1 MASAASVA
9 SAWAPGYAWG
19 RETAEFQTRLNFV
32 PRVFARDE
40 DERFAGEIHLYTG
53 HAIASKKFTLP
64 EHSCA
69 KELRVSLREVL
80 DQTGLESFDG
90 LLEIHAHSTSKAP
103 EPKLAKFLEVWVDVA
118 SRDGNFYISYPAVPN
133 RGQFFKVF
141 TGQYQVWPGILM
153 KGPMT
158 TDVVLIN
165 ANRKPVPARF
175 TLFNAV
181 GESADSAE
189 FDAPFRSV
197 VQHRLEEEIPG
208 ARALLE
214 RTGGIGSLRAYFKF
228 KLNAYGMFRNR
239 ETGTVS
245 SFDHLSPYFRR

>member
-1 MASAASVA
+1 MAGAAPVA
-9 SAWAPGYAWG
+9 AAWAPGYAWG
-19 RETAEFQTRLNFV
+19 RETTEFQTRLNFV

-40 DERFAGEIHLYTG
+40 EERFAGEIHLYTG
-53 HAIASKKFTLP
+53 HAIASKKFALP

-69 KELRVSLREVL
+69 KELRLPLRDVL
-80 DQTGLESFDG
+80 DNVGLDSFDG
-90 LLEIHAHSTSKAP
+90 LLEIHAHSTTKVP
-103 EPKLAKFLEVWVDVA
+103 EPNLAKFLEVWVDVA
-118 SRDGNFYISYPAVPN
+118 SRDGKFYISYPAVPN

-153 KGPMT
+153 KGAT
-158 TDVVLIN
+158 TSDVVLIN
-165 ANRKPVPARF
+165 ANRKPVPAKF
-175 TLFNAV
+175 ALFNSD
-181 GESADSAE
+181 GECAE
-189 FDAPFRSV
+189 GPEFEAPFRSV

-214 RTGGIGSLRAYFKF
+214 KTGGIGSLRVWFKF
-228 KLNAYGMFRNR
+228 KLNAYVMFRNR